1 MRNQTKMV
9 VRFTKAIPTG
19 NYCKTG
25 WIGMKGIDQINENW
39 KEIEYMRDHKPAK
52 EVKQKS
58 K

>member
-9 VRFTKAIPTG
+9 CRFEKAIPVG
-19 NYCKTG
+19 NYAKTG
-25 WIGMKGIDQINENW
+25 WIGMKGVDRISEDW
-39 KEIEYMRDHKPAK
+39 KEYEYMRDHKPAK